1 MFWILRPTLQFFYRT
16 GKWMEMK
23 CFSTQHIIARI
34 AVCALV
40 YATVTSKV
48 FIIAK
53 WSENKESEW
62 TKMARVS
69 CCMPLHTYDRS
80 TVHQSDQ
87 RWLIYIHLPALSSF
101 HESCDSSQTITMQQV
116 PWHSTVVSCR
126 FMWHHMQY
134 HAVIYIYL
142 YIYGGYFSGGGPYQ
156 PFYSIKLSCDL
167 ASQKREFGCSCDP
180 SAFSTVYSSGTF
192 AGTVLSVR
200 IN

>member
-1 MFWILRPTLQFFYRT
+1 MFWILRPTLQFFLQDWEMNGNEMFQHTAHHRPHCCVRT
-16 GKWMEMK
+16 GLRN
-23 CFSTQHIIARI
+23 CH
-34 AVCALV
+34 L
-40 YATVTSKV
+40 SKV

-134 HAVIYIYL
+134 HAVIYIY
-142 YIYGGYFSGGGPYQ
+142 IYGGYFSGGSLPA
-156 PFYSIKLSCDL
+156 IL
-167 ASQKREFGCSCDP
+167 
-180 SAFSTVYSSGTF
+180 
-192 AGTVLSVR
+192 
-200 IN
+200 